1 MQRSGERV
9 LWHGTGRGIL
19 PPSRKVDAG
28 IPREEDSWNL
38 EHKNALGYRGG
49 VKQLGYNKPGLVV
62 NSSMHLHCTSYN
74 CA

>member
-28 IPREEDSWNL
+28 VPREEDSWNL

-49 VKQLGYNKPGLVV
+49 VK
-62 NSSMHLHCTSYN
+62 
-74 CA
+74 